1 MNEQDLIELG
11 FTKEYGEDFY
21 YYIYELSNSHCLISN
36 DNEESDKWWV
46 EFFEVDTVRFT
57 KKEDL
62 KTLINLITKNGK
74 NISSL

>member
-1 MNEQDLIELG
+1 MKEEDLIELG

-21 YYIYELSNSHCLISN
+21 YYIYELGNSHCLISN

-57 KKEDL
+57 KKKDL
-62 KTLINLITKNGK
+62 RTLIKLINENKR
-74 NISSL
+74 I

>member
-21 YYIYELSNSHCLISN
+21 YYIYELSSSHCLISN

-57 KKEDL
+57 KKKDL
-62 KTLINLITKNGK
+62 RTLINLINENKR
-74 NISSL
+74 I